1 MISKVK
7 LAVTGIVVS
16 AILIL
21 GLFIF
26 FKYFFTYEQ
35 RQIVQRKIGS
45 VTGQNLTVTVFGFDG
60 KIIKR
65 WVGVEKITSG
75 YTRGGSSGERSYTF
89 FYTRDGK
96 YVQIPDS
103 VWYIAEEE

>member
-1 MISKVK
+1 MSTKSKIII
-7 LAVTGIVVS
+7 AVL
-16 AILIL
+16 LIFL
-21 GLFIF
+21 IGGTYFY

-35 RQIVQRKIGS
+35 KNILKRQIETI
-45 VTGQNLTVTVFGFDG
+45 TGQNLTVTIFGYDG

-65 WVGVEKITSG
+65 WKNVQKISAAKE
-75 YTRGGSSGERSYTF
+75 ERNYTF
-89 FYTRDGK
+89 FYTKDNK

>member
-1 MISKVK
+1 MSRKVK
-7 LAVTGIVVS
+7 IIAFVLLLLCIGGTY
-16 AILIL
+16 LY
-21 GLFIF
+21 

-35 RQIVQRKIGS
+35 KNILRRKIETI
-45 VTGQNLTVTVFGFDG
+45 TGQNLTITVFGYDG

-65 WVGVEKITSG
+65 WQNVDKITAAKG
-75 YTRGGSSGERSYTF
+75 DRAYTF
-89 FYTRDGK
+89 FYTKDNK